1 MTAGSFMPAALGG
14 GPITGN
20 GSFGREQE
28 IRAMGTVGEVAKTLA
43 AEDVE
48 TTHRAT
54 EEHDGPV
61 LRAAGKASELADQPP
76 LIALSAATIVA
87 GALLRHPAVL
97 RTGTRMLASHLIATG
112 VKTVLKN
119 GIDRTRPSRAVKEGH
134 HIGKGD
140 GADDTSLNS
149 FPSGHTAGAV
159 AVAQAV
165 AAESTIAGLP
175 LQAAAIGVAALQ
187 PSRGKHYISDVVAGA
202 AIGWA
207 SERAAAALLRI
218 AGAGAE
224 AALAKWRAGPVS
236 VPASGAAPAD

>member
-1 MTAGSFMPAALGG
+1 MK
-14 GPITGN
+14 
-20 GSFGREQE
+20 
-28 IRAMGTVGEVAKTLA
+28 TVGEVAETLA
-43 AEDVE
+43 AEDVAA
-48 TTHRAT
+48 THRAT
-54 EEHDGPV
+54 RQHDGPV

-97 RTGTRMLASHLIATG
+97 RTGARMLASHLIATG
-112 VKTVLKN
+112 IKTVLKN
-119 GIDRTRPSRAVKEGH
+119 GIDRTRPARAVEEGH

-140 GADDTSLNS
+140 GADDSSLNS

-175 LQAAAIGVAALQ
+175 LQAAAVGVAALQ
-187 PSRGKHYISDVVAGA
+187 PSRGRHYVSDVVAGA

-207 SERAAAALLRI
+207 SERLGSALLRI
-218 AGAGAE
+218 AGAGAQ

-236 VPASGAAPAD
+236 PPASGATPAG